1 MMTRVGH
8 ILRNFIAP
16 EIPDAIR
23 DEYILITAS
32 QLQNRAR
39 LLFGALLLITPGAY
53 FASAPEASIWVR
65 IATPLAM
72 GLFCLLSFIS
82 LSRDLKIA
90 DNVHRARR
98 FLWQSTYSSSL
109 VAMMC
114 SAWCI
119 NSWLGAPEPQRIY
132 YPLIIALGAFSTAY
146 CLSSIRIAAV
156 ATIAIIITPMIVL
169 LAGSGNRLDMAAAV
183 SLLMSAA
190 FQLHMITQHQRDVI
204 DLLSLKRQSRD
215 LARTDPLTGLLNRRA
230 LLDNAMAMGNGAPLR
245 LMLVDIDHFKAIND
259 SHGHDMGDAVLVAVA
274 ERLAQ
279 LAEIRASVAR
289 IGGEEFAILGTADEL
304 PEALALAVLTDIRT
318 ARMPHGQQVTVS
330 VGMANG
336 RVDNETAWRNLFNRA
351 DAALY
356 DAKSGGR
363 NQLAHATGAMRAA
376 GTTVAA

>member
-1 MMTRVGH
+1 MSRVARSV
-8 ILRNFIAP
+8 RNFIAP

-32 QLQNRAR
+32 QLQSRAR
-39 LLFGALLLITPGAY
+39 LLFGALLLITPAAG
-53 FASAPEASIWVR
+53 FAAAPDASIWVR

-72 GLFCLLSFIS
+72 ALFCMLSFIS

-90 DNVHRARR
+90 ENVGRARR

-109 VAMMC
+109 VAVMC
-114 SAWCI
+114 SGWCI
-119 NSWLGAPEPQRIY
+119 NSWLNAPEAERIY

-156 ATIAIIITPMIVL
+156 ATITIIITPMIVL
-169 LAGSGNRLDMAAAV
+169 LTGSGNRMDLAAAV
-183 SLLMSAA
+183 SLLMAAA
-190 FQLHMITQHQRDVI
+190 FQLHMITQHQRDVM
-204 DLLSLKRQSRD
+204 DLLSLKRQSRE

-230 LLDNAMAMGNGAPLR
+230 LLDNAMAMGNGTALR

-259 SHGHDMGDAVLVAVA
+259 CHGHDMGDAVLVAVA
-274 ERLAQ
+274 ERLAE

-318 ARMPHGQQVTVS
+318 VPMPHGRQVTVS
-330 VGMANG
+330 VGMADG
-336 RVDNETAWRNLFNRA
+336 PVSTEAGWRDLFNRA

-363 NQLAHATGAMRAA
+363 NQLAHAAGAKRPAGSAA
-376 GTTVAA
+376 A